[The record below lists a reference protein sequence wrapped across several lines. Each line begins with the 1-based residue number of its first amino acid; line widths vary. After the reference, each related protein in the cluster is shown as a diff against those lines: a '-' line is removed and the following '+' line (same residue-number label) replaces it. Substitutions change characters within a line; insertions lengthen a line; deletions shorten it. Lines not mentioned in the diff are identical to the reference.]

1 MLSKATNNSQIK
13 THISVFVGK
22 FNPFEIKTPE
32 PITPQTT
39 DDDSNIYAMTWGHAN
54 RFILKRPPK

>member
-39 DDDSNIYAMTWGHAN
+39 DDDSNIYAMTWGHG
-54 RFILKRPPK
+54 